1 MRWQLASLSN
11 GEIAAQLQISPE
23 TVKSHLSN
31 VFQKL
36 GVRNRQQAA
45 LMVLQLGLLDS

>member
-1 MRWQLASLSN
+1 
-11 GEIAAQLQISPE
+11 
-23 TVKSHLSN
+23 VKSHLSN

-45 LMVLQLGLLDS
+45 LMVVQLGLLDS